1 MHLIL
6 AMLYFYQLIIVKG
19 KTLSLKENIEAV
31 KKELSA
37 EEQFLESIVKAEGFW
52 KKYKKLLIALAV
64 LVVVAAL
71 GMALYNTMKE
81 QSLKASN
88 EAYLTLQKNPT
99 DKEALETLKSK
110 NPKLYQLFL
119 FSNEM
124 KSADVAKLEAL
135 SSQISDP
142 ILKDLLSYQKAS
154 LSGKGLSSY
163 AMKQDALLKE
173 FASLQEAYNLFKEGK
188 SKEAKTLLAQIPE
201 SSQLQQ
207 IAQSFKHYL
216 K

>member
-71 GMALYNTMKE
+71 GMALYNTIKE

>member
-1 MHLIL
+1 LNNL
-6 AMLYFYQLIIVKG
+6 KG

-37 EEQFLESIVKAEGFW
+37 EEKFLENIVKAEGFW
-52 KKYKKLLIALAV
+52 KKYSKPMIALAV
-64 LVVVAAL
+64 LLIVAAL
-71 GMALYNTMKE
+71 AMAFYNYTKE
-81 QSLKASN
+81 KSLIASN
-88 EAYLTLQKNPT
+88 EAYIALIKNPT
-99 DKEALETLKSK
+99 DKDALATLKSK

-119 FSNEM
+119 FSNEIK
-124 KSADVAKLEAL
+124 KSDVAKLEAI

-154 LSGKGLSSY
+154 LSGEGMSEYS
-163 AMKQDALLKE
+163 MKQGAILKDL
-173 FASLQEAYNLFKEGK
+173 ASLQAVYTLFKEGK
-188 SKEAKTLLAQIPE
+188 SKEAKALLAQISE

>member
-1 MHLIL
+1 M
-6 AMLYFYQLIIVKG
+6 
-19 KTLSLKENIEAV
+19 SLKENIEAV

-52 KKYKKLLIALAV
+52 KKYKKLLIALVV
-64 LVVVAAL
+64 LVIVAAL
-71 GMALYNTMKE
+71 GMALNNSMKE
-81 QSLKASN
+81 QSLNASN
-88 EAYLTLQKNPT
+88 EAYTALVSNPT
-99 DKEALETLKSK
+99 DKEALATLESK

-124 KSADVAKLEAL
+124 KSADVAKLEAI
-135 SSQISDP
+135 SSKISDP
-142 ILKDLLSYQKAS
+142 ILKDLLAYQKAS
-154 LSGKGLSSY
+154 LSGKDLSSY
-163 AMKQDALLKE
+163 SVKQDAILKE
-173 FASLQEAYNLFKEGK
+173 FASLQEVYNLFKEGK
-188 SKEAKTLLAQIPE
+188 SKEAKALLAQIPE

>member
-71 GMALYNTMKE
+71 GMALYNTIKE

-88 EAYLTLQKNPT
+88 EAYSMLQKNPT

>member
-1 MHLIL
+1 
-6 AMLYFYQLIIVKG
+6 
-19 KTLSLKENIEAV
+19 LSLKENIDAV

-71 GMALYNTMKE
+71 GMALYNTIKE
-81 QSLKASN
+81 QRLNASN
-88 EAYLTLQKNPT
+88 EAYTVLGNNPL

-124 KSADVAKLEAL
+124 KSSDIAKLEAM

-163 AMKQDALLKE
+163 IMKQDALLKE

-188 SKEAKTLLAQIPE
+188 SKEAKALLAQIPK

-207 IAQSFKHYL
+207 IAQSFNHYL

>member
-1 MHLIL
+1 
-6 AMLYFYQLIIVKG
+6 MLYFYQLIIVKG

-71 GMALYNTMKE
+71 GMALYNTIKE

-88 EAYLTLQKNPT
+88 EAYSMLQKNPT

>member
-1 MHLIL
+1 M
-6 AMLYFYQLIIVKG
+6 
-19 KTLSLKENIEAV
+19 SLKENIEAV

-52 KKYKKLLIALAV
+52 KKYKKLLIVLAV

-71 GMALYNTMKE
+71 SLALYNSMKE
-81 QSLKASN
+81 KSLITSN
-88 EAYLTLQKNPT
+88 EAYTTLTKNPT
-99 DKEALETLKSK
+99 DKEALATLKSK

-124 KSADVAKLEAL
+124 KNADVAKLEAI

-154 LSGKGLSSY
+154 LSGKGMAEYSL
-163 AMKQDALLKE
+163 KQGAILKE
-173 FASLQEAYNLFKEGK
+173 FASLQEVYTLFKEGK
-188 SKEAKTLLAQIPE
+188 SKEAKALLAQIPE

>member
-71 GMALYNTMKE
+71 GMALYNTIKE

-88 EAYLTLQKNPT
+88 EAYSTLQKNPT

>member
-1 MHLIL
+1 
-6 AMLYFYQLIIVKG
+6 MLYFYQLIIVKG

>member
-1 MHLIL
+1 VHLIL

-71 GMALYNTMKE
+71 GMALYNTIKE

-88 EAYLTLQKNPT
+88 EAYSMLQKNPT